1 MRKLSINKFLILQKC
16 ILERK
21 ENPFNKLTKDQNKRK
36 LISYRQSHLQPSSGR
51 HNQLWKKYIK
61 NKNSKLN
68 RCDVIENTQR
78 VVKNKDSTLLNS
90 QNVIL
95 YDFYKAKK
103 YLPGTVESRFYEVII
118 VTYSF
123 FNRST
128 SLTKKM
134 QKNVYI
140 VYKL

>member
-1 MRKLSINKFLILQKC
+1 MRALF
-16 ILERK
+16 
-21 ENPFNKLTKDQNKRK
+21 
-36 LISYRQSHLQPSSGR
+36 SHLVVGTT
-51 HNQLWKKYIK
+51 NYKKNIK

-78 VVKNKDSTLLNS
+78 VVKNKDNTLLNS

-128 SLTKKM
+128 SLTKKNAKKM
-134 QKNVYI
+134 FTLYI
-140 VYKL
+140 NCRKL

>member
-1 MRKLSINKFLILQKC
+1 MNKFLILQKC

-36 LISYRQSHLQPSSGR
+36 LISYRQSSLQPSSGR

-78 VVKNKDSTLLNS
+78 VVKNKDNTLLNS

-103 YLPGTVESRFYEVII
+103 YLRGTVESPLDEVII

-123 FNRST
+123 
-128 SLTKKM
+128 L
-134 QKNVYI
+134 
-140 VYKL
+140 

>member
-1 MRKLSINKFLILQKC
+1 MVGTTN
-16 ILERK
+16 
-21 ENPFNKLTKDQNKRK
+21 
-36 LISYRQSHLQPSSGR
+36 Y
-51 HNQLWKKYIK
+51 KKNIK

-78 VVKNKDSTLLNS
+78 VVKNKDNTLLNS

-128 SLTKKM
+128 SLTKKKK
-134 QKNVYI
+134 KNVYI

>member
-1 MRKLSINKFLILQKC
+1 M
-16 ILERK
+16 
-21 ENPFNKLTKDQNKRK
+21 
-36 LISYRQSHLQPSSGR
+36 
-51 HNQLWKKYIK
+51 
-61 NKNSKLN
+61 
-68 RCDVIENTQR
+68 
-78 VVKNKDSTLLNS
+78 
-90 QNVIL
+90 
-95 YDFYKAKK
+95 
-103 YLPGTVESRFYEVII
+103 VESRFYEVII